1 MDTWAMLRFALY
13 PVMLVSGVAWALLFW
28 RQRPRNVAAPL
39 AAGLGAA
46 VAVQGAAGFLALL
59 ISPAPNGLTSAMF
72 TAGVLAVALTAT
84 YGAIVMLREA
94 WA

>member
-1 MDTWAMLRFALY
+1 MDAWATLRFALY
-13 PVMLVSGVAWALLFW
+13 PMILVSGIAWALLFW
-28 RQRPRNVAAPL
+28 RQRPRNVVALL

-72 TAGVLAVALTAT
+72 TACVLVVALTAS

-94 WA
+94 WK